1 MIYLGPPVSRP
12 RPHIFIPS
20 VNKGPVLGETFGGVT
35 WFQWKWRGEQ
45 SSLTEFKGD
54 YRKFYCND
62 RGSLEYYKVLW
73 GFRVNFMLSKP
84 NLPPSDPPSKY

>member
-1 MIYLGPPVSRP
+1 MIYLGPSVSRP

-20 VNKGPVLGETFGGVT
+20 VNKGPILGESFGGVT

-54 YRKFYCND
+54 YRTFIATT
-62 RGSLEYYKVLW
+62 G
-73 GFRVNFMLSKP
+73 
-84 NLPPSDPPSKY
+84 DP